1 MFYSDVWY
9 DANML
14 ENVARFD
21 KANDVT
27 EDVNVNTIYNDY
39 DDDNNDYFGKVCSYT
54 NYFSKMRSEI
64 RDVLSFGKRRNTTN
78 ENNGCNL
85 QY

>member
-39 DDDNNDYFGKVCSYT
+39 DDDNNV
-54 NYFSKMRSEI
+54 
-64 RDVLSFGKRRNTTN
+64 
-78 ENNGCNL
+78 
-85 QY
+85 